1 MAAYGCQ
8 WRLCCIS
15 ANEFSKNFL
24 ETLSDVP
31 IRGRLSCVT
40 AKTLQQ
46 RLVLGSKLLSLKAW
60 TPELPAVAEF
70 STQESMG
77 HSADRLAAAFR
88 VSRQEQDDYAM
99 RTHRLARKAADEGL
113 LSDII
118 PVKVPGSATYIEQDN
133 GIRPSTPDV
142 MAKLK
147 PAFVKPHGTITAGN
161 ASFLTDGASAC
172 LITTSE
178 RAKAMGWTPKAYLR
192 DHVYISQDPKDQLLL
207 GPAYAITR
215 LLDRNGLTLKD
226 IDVYEIHE
234 AFAGQ
239 VLANLK
245 ALDSEYFC
253 KNYLGRSTPV
263 GTLPMDK
270 LNLWGGSLSIGH
282 PFGATGVRL
291 VTTAAN
297 RLRAEGARTLR
308 LAIEKFSDPYVKQ
321 AYQSLFR
328 TNLMLTLTGRF
339 KIRWTSLGIANS
351 VSYGCTIR
359 TVNILQLTSMADLT
373 VGGSSST
380 SADASLDDGG
390 PWLRA
395 CTRRRREKSDAK
407 LKPVLR
413 CSTAQ
418 RPDGRR
424 PPAGL
429 SDLVEDDDI
438 ETLKSKFASARA
450 YFLNSDSGTHFL
462 ATLLGDLRDA
472 FCDISLDE
480 RDSIDVLCLG
490 LGNPA
495 VDRAS
500 LRQLALLDLLIERD
514 PRLTRSR
521 TQLYDPVFR
530 SVSRQFIH
538 HLGMKV
544 IQRNEEACYQLD
556 PDRHHL
562 IILPHCAP
570 VLINNLLFTNWSLD
584 VISRMALFSNGW
596 KQVRCELLASG
607 EPETLIAE
615 ELAYIHTLEPLVT
628 VGCCNRPMPAKRR
641 GGSKRTEELD
651 FEGMRVQW
659 FRRMDLLSL
668 PPGTWAIRSP
678 NKSGHSLNSMEGSGL
693 VHPKTIARDD
703 RFYADLIDQQTVSH
717 FVDTLSAE

>member
-1 MAAYGCQ
+1 MARSAVCSFAFIAGSSSLSFTTVSMFGCR
-8 WRLCCIS
+8 RLALQSTQLCRSTTTATTATTPPTATTKKGVIKPGGKDIVLIDGVRTPFAVSGTQFKNMMLYQLAQSALRGLLHRTNIEKSSVEYISFGTVVQDVQTANVAREAALAAGFPENIPAHSLTMACIS
-15 ANEFSKNFL
+15 SNRAITSCIGDILAGTYETAIAGGADFMSDAPIKVSK
-24 ETLSDVP
+24 TMRSVMLSF
-31 IRGRLSCVT
+31 GK

-46 RLVLGSKLLSLKAW
+46 RLALGSKLLSLKAW

-99 RTHRLARKAADEGL
+99 RSHRLARKATDEGL
-113 LSDII
+113 LSDIV

-297 RLRAEGARTLR
+297 RLRAEGGR
-308 LAIEKFSDPYVKQ
+308 LALV
-321 AYQSLFR
+321 A
-328 TNLMLTLTGRF
+328 
-339 KIRWTSLGIANS
+339 
-351 VSYGCTIR
+351 
-359 TVNILQLTSMADLT
+359 
-373 VGGSSST
+373 
-380 SADASLDDGG
+380 
-390 PWLRA
+390 A
-395 CTRRRREKSDAK
+395 CA
-407 LKPVLR
+407 
-413 CSTAQ
+413 
-418 RPDGRR
+418 
-424 PPAGL
+424 AG
-429 SDLVEDDDI
+429 
-438 ETLKSKFASARA
+438 
-450 YFLNSDSGTHFL
+450 
-462 ATLLGDLRDA
+462 
-472 FCDISLDE
+472 
-480 RDSIDVLCLG
+480 G
-490 LGNPA
+490 LGHA
-495 VDRAS
+495 M
-500 LRQLALLDLLIERD
+500 LIE
-514 PRLTRSR
+514 P
-521 TQLYDPVFR
+521 
-530 SVSRQFIH
+530 
-538 HLGMKV
+538 
-544 IQRNEEACYQLD
+544 C
-556 PDRHHL
+556 
-562 IILPHCAP
+562 
-570 VLINNLLFTNWSLD
+570 
-584 VISRMALFSNGW
+584 
-596 KQVRCELLASG
+596 
-607 EPETLIAE
+607 
-615 ELAYIHTLEPLVT
+615 
-628 VGCCNRPMPAKRR
+628 
-641 GGSKRTEELD
+641 
-651 FEGMRVQW
+651 
-659 FRRMDLLSL
+659 
-668 PPGTWAIRSP
+668 
-678 NKSGHSLNSMEGSGL
+678 
-693 VHPKTIARDD
+693 
-703 RFYADLIDQQTVSH
+703 
-717 FVDTLSAE
+717 

>member
-1 MAAYGCQ
+1 MFSCKRVALQ
-8 WRLCCIS
+8 STRLCRSATTVATPPTTTTKKGVNKPGGKDIVLIDGVRTPFAVSGTHFKNMMLYQLAQSALRGLLHRTNIEKSSVEYISFGTVVQDVQTANVAREAALAAGFPENIPAHSVTMACIS
-15 ANEFSKNFL
+15 SNRAITSCIGDIL
-24 ETLSDVP
+24 AGTCETAIAGGADFMSDAPIKLSRTMRSVM
-31 IRGRLSCVT
+31 LSFGK

-113 LSDII
+113 LSDIV

-297 RLRAEGARTLR
+297 RLRAEGGR
-308 LAIEKFSDPYVKQ
+308 LALV
-321 AYQSLFR
+321 A
-328 TNLMLTLTGRF
+328 
-339 KIRWTSLGIANS
+339 
-351 VSYGCTIR
+351 
-359 TVNILQLTSMADLT
+359 
-373 VGGSSST
+373 
-380 SADASLDDGG
+380 
-390 PWLRA
+390 A
-395 CTRRRREKSDAK
+395 CA
-407 LKPVLR
+407 
-413 CSTAQ
+413 
-418 RPDGRR
+418 
-424 PPAGL
+424 AG
-429 SDLVEDDDI
+429 
-438 ETLKSKFASARA
+438 
-450 YFLNSDSGTHFL
+450 
-462 ATLLGDLRDA
+462 
-472 FCDISLDE
+472 
-480 RDSIDVLCLG
+480 
-490 LGNPA
+490 
-495 VDRAS
+495 
-500 LRQLALLDLLIERD
+500 
-514 PRLTRSR
+514 
-521 TQLYDPVFR
+521 
-530 SVSRQFIH
+530 
-538 HLGMKV
+538 
-544 IQRNEEACYQLD
+544 
-556 PDRHHL
+556 
-562 IILPHCAP
+562 
-570 VLINNLLFTNWSLD
+570 
-584 VISRMALFSNGW
+584 
-596 KQVRCELLASG
+596 
-607 EPETLIAE
+607 
-615 ELAYIHTLEPLVT
+615 
-628 VGCCNRPMPAKRR
+628 
-641 GGSKRTEELD
+641 
-651 FEGMRVQW
+651 
-659 FRRMDLLSL
+659 
-668 PPGTWAIRSP
+668 
-678 NKSGHSLNSMEGSGL
+678 
-693 VHPKTIARDD
+693 
-703 RFYADLIDQQTVSH
+703 
-717 FVDTLSAE
+717 